1 MLPMHHRSMLNCLI
15 LFKCS
20 PSLSA
25 QPLIVFFPK
34 GCVRTLLAPMQAL
47 SIVSMPPKPFRC
59 MPRFPLITRLSYAT
73 TVCVLLPPDNQQSPC
88 SATPLWKQKF
98 DIGCTIYR
106 RVVILHPA
114 VLEDK
119 KSASKAPFLN
129 FFLKLVYIKNNLDT
143 LDHQTANSEL
153 GKQARQ
159 RRSCVAKDWASSL
172 II

>member
-1 MLPMHHRSMLNCLI
+1 MHHRSMLNCLG

-20 PSLSA
+20 LSLSA

-34 GCVRTLLAPMQAL
+34 GCVLTLLAPMQAL
-47 SIVSMPPKPFRC
+47 SIVSMPPKPFWC
-59 MPRFPLITRLSYAT
+59 MPRFPLITRVSYAT

-106 RVVILHPA
+106 RVVIPHPA

-119 KSASKAPFLN
+119 KSASKAPFCSIFLN
-129 FFLKLVYIKNNLDT
+129 
-143 LDHQTANSEL
+143 
-153 GKQARQ
+153 
-159 RRSCVAKDWASSL
+159 
-172 II
+172 

>member
-1 MLPMHHRSMLNCLI
+1 MLPMHHRSMLNCLG

-20 PSLSA
+20 LSLSKRTTFDC
-25 QPLIVFFPK
+25 VFPK

-59 MPRFPLITRLSYAT
+59 MPRFPLITRVGYAT

-106 RVVILHPA
+106 RVVISHPA

-119 KSASKAPFLN
+119 KSASKAPF
-129 FFLKLVYIKNNLDT
+129 
-143 LDHQTANSEL
+143 
-153 GKQARQ
+153 
-159 RRSCVAKDWASSL
+159 CL
-172 II
+172 IF

>member
-1 MLPMHHRSMLNCLI
+1 MLPMHHRSMLNCLG

-20 PSLSA
+20 LSLSA
-25 QPLIVFFPK
+25 QPLIVFIPK
-34 GCVRTLLAPMQAL
+34 GCVCTLLAPMQAL

-59 MPRFPLITRLSYAT
+59 MPRFPLITRVSYAT

-106 RVVILHPA
+106 RVVIPHPA

-119 KSASKAPFLN
+119 KSASKAPFCLIFLN
-129 FFLKLVYIKNNLDT
+129 KFT
-143 LDHQTANSEL
+143 LRT
-153 GKQARQ
+153 
-159 RRSCVAKDWASSL
+159 
-172 II
+172 I

>member
-1 MLPMHHRSMLNCLI
+1 MLPMHHRSMLNCLG

-20 PSLSA
+20 LSLSV
-25 QPLIVFFPK
+25 QPLIVCFPK

-59 MPRFPLITRLSYAT
+59 MPRFPLITRVSYAT
-73 TVCVLLPPDNQQSPC
+73 TVCVLLPPDNQQCPC

-106 RVVILHPA
+106 RVVIPHPA

-119 KSASKAPFLN
+119 KSASKAR
-129 FFLKLVYIKNNLDT
+129 KN
-143 LDHQTANSEL
+143 
-153 GKQARQ
+153 
-159 RRSCVAKDWASSL
+159 
-172 II
+172 

>member
-1 MLPMHHRSMLNCLI
+1 MLPIQHRSMLNCLG

-20 PSLSA
+20 LSLSLST

-59 MPRFPLITRLSYAT
+59 MPRFPLITRVSYAT
-73 TVCVLLPPDNQQSPC
+73 TVCVLLPPDNQHSPC

-106 RVVILHPA
+106 RVVIPNPA

-119 KSASKAPFLN
+119 KSASKAPF
-129 FFLKLVYIKNNLDT
+129 
-143 LDHQTANSEL
+143 
-153 GKQARQ
+153 
-159 RRSCVAKDWASSL
+159 CL
-172 II
+172 IF

>member
-1 MLPMHHRSMLNCLI
+1 MLPMHYRSMLNCLG
-15 LFKCS
+15 LFKS
-20 PSLSA
+20 SLSLSA

-34 GCVRTLLAPMQAL
+34 GCVRTLLALMQAL

-59 MPRFPLITRLSYAT
+59 MPRFPLITRESYAT

-106 RVVILHPA
+106 RVVIPHPA

-119 KSASKAPFLN
+119 KSASKAPF
-129 FFLKLVYIKNNLDT
+129 
-143 LDHQTANSEL
+143 
-153 GKQARQ
+153 
-159 RRSCVAKDWASSL
+159 CL
-172 II
+172 IF

>member
-1 MLPMHHRSMLNCLI
+1 MHVTHAPPLYAELFGFVQMLSL
-15 LFKCS
+15 S
-20 PSLSA
+20 PSA

-59 MPRFPLITRLSYAT
+59 MPRFPLITRVSYTT

-88 SATPLWKQKF
+88 SATPFWKQKF

-106 RVVILHPA
+106 RVVIPHPA

-119 KSASKAPFLN
+119 KSASKAPF
-129 FFLKLVYIKNNLDT
+129 
-143 LDHQTANSEL
+143 
-153 GKQARQ
+153 
-159 RRSCVAKDWASSL
+159 CL
-172 II
+172 IF

>member
-1 MLPMHHRSMLNCLI
+1 MLPMHHPSMVNCLG

-20 PSLSA
+20 LYLSA
-25 QPLIVFFPK
+25 QPFILFFPK

-59 MPRFPLITRLSYAT
+59 MPRFPLITRVSYAT
-73 TVCVLLPPDNQQSPC
+73 TVCVLLPPDNQQSLC

-106 RVVILHPA
+106 RVVIPHPA

-119 KSASKAPFLN
+119 KSASKAPF
-129 FFLKLVYIKNNLDT
+129 
-143 LDHQTANSEL
+143 
-153 GKQARQ
+153 R
-159 RRSCVAKDWASSL
+159 L
-172 II
+172 IF